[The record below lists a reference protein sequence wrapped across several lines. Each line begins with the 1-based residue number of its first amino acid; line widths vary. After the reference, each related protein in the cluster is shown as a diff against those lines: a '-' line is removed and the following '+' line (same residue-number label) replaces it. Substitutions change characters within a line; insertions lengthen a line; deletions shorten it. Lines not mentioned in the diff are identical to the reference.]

1 MATRSARAFIDA
13 SKYAAETVSAITAT
27 NPSWRF
33 TCLRTPDADA
43 AASFYQ
49 EHFDFTLLHTYV
61 SLSKPCAK
69 LRPKLRP
76 QLRPKISHDV
86 ILFSTPLSPNTDCL
100 TVLMHGLVV
109 VFDTM

>member
-49 EHFDFTLLHTYV
+49 ENFDFTLLHTYAYPIPIPIPILQ
-61 SLSKPCAK
+61 SNPT
-69 LRPKLRP
+69 P
-76 QLRPKISHDV
+76 QKI
-86 ILFSTPLSPNTDCL
+86 L
-100 TVLMHGLVV
+100 
-109 VFDTM
+109 